1 MSAKFRSVEHLC
13 EQLKAH
19 GRRLTPQRRAIIQA
33 LLEDDAHPTADQ
45 IFTRV
50 RQVMPD
56 ISPAT
61 VYNTLRELVEMEV
74 LHELNLGLGE
84 RHYDFTSTNH
94 AHLVCLGCGRVEDA
108 PCDCSALTLSP
119 EQAYGFH
126 VLDCDVI
133 FRGYCPA
140 CTAPE

>member
-1 MSAKFRSVEHLC
+1 MSTKSWSLEHLC
-13 EQLKAH
+13 EQLKAQ
-19 GRRLTPQRRAIIQA
+19 GRRVTPQRRAIIQA

-56 ISPAT
+56 ISQAT
-61 VYNTLRELVEMEV
+61 VYNTLRELVEMDV

-84 RHYDFTSTNH
+84 RHYDFAAANH

-108 PCDCSALTLSP
+108 LCDCSTLTLSL
-119 EQAYGFH
+119 EQAHGFH
-126 VLDCDVI
+126 VLDCNVI

-140 CTAPE
+140 CTAAE